1 MRFLITAGPTR
12 EYIDTVRFIS
22 NASSGLMGFA
32 VAAAAIEAGHEVTLL
47 AGPVSLPPPEGA
59 KVVPFT
65 SVEDLASALAERCD
79 ACDVLVM
86 AAAVGDFQLA
96 NGPAATK
103 LSRKAGPI
111 TISLE
116 PTDDILARVA
126 QAKKPG
132 QIVVAFAVEQGT
144 PEDILAK
151 ARQELA
157 DKHADFSV
165 ANTPAAFNSAESLAC
180 ILDAENILLPWAK
193 RPKKDLA
200 RQLVRI
206 ISTPTN

>member
-47 AGPVSLPPPEGA
+47 AGPVSLPHPEGA
-59 KVVPFT
+59 KVAEFV
-65 SVEDLASALAERCD
+65 SVEDLASALSERFD

-96 NGPAATK
+96 DSPAAGK

-116 PTDDILARVA
+116 PTADVLASVA
-126 QAKKPG
+126 RAKKPG

-144 PEDILAK
+144 PEAILAK

-165 ANTPAAFNSAESLAC
+165 VNTPAAFNSAESLAC
-180 ILDAENILLPWAK
+180 ILDAENILLPWAN